1 MKLSEMKSQMSGLPE
16 GFTGVKTAW
25 TDVHESFAILKAC
38 MFVRPQVLDNGEIAQ
53 NPETGAIYYDRN
65 MALCITTQSGKDLLV
80 YTNSPKIVSL
90 FRTQIDEER
99 KPDTVNRYGADVF
112 ILEVPEG
119 LLKFVPAKY
128 KYGKMGE
135 KDVAALQEAD

>member
-25 TDVHESFAILKAC
+25 TDVRESFAIVKAC

-65 MALCITTQSGKDLLV
+65 VAMSVKTESGKDLLV

-90 FRTQIDEER
+90 FRTQIAEDR
-99 KPDTVNRYGADVF
+99 QPDTVNRYGADVY
-112 ILEVPEG
+112 LLDVPEG
-119 LLKFVPAKY
+119 KVKFVAAKY

-135 KDVAALQEAD
+135 KDVADLQEAD